1 MTKERNLFPFL
12 FIFLG
17 LTLSFILFFFDRWQN
32 THQYPFIFSWSV
44 IILAFMILGIAIAI
58 AMSKIFNK
66 QSKREESI
74 QGEHQR
80 LNNLFNSLPGIVIV
94 LAENCKVRF
103 VNRNYIMK
111 FGECEGQ
118 FCFEVEG
125 KTEPCEHCLTKK
137 VFRDDLPVKSEE
149 LLLNNRVSSLGHPLC
164 I

>member
-44 IILAFMILGIAIAI
+44 IILAFMILGIAI